1 MEKTRAELE
10 AYRQRKKEEAANATV
25 AISKPSEEEVREFC
39 FVKWKKGEPDRPLIA
54 YAYQLLDVLDPL
66 DAWPLRKWRSTYDDF
81 PTATLA
87 TTALIYLIGQVY
99 FVWIE
104 FGAVFFVFSCLTGIC
119 LGLGSRRQGEV
130 SAYSVFNSNCER
142 LLGSMTAEHFERDML
157 HRKK

>member
-1 MEKTRAELE
+1 MDKVRADLE
-10 AYRQRKKEEAANATV
+10 AYRQRKREEDAAAAVVT
-25 AISKPSEEEVREFC
+25 SKSIEEEPKRRRSESA
-39 FVKWKKGEPDRPLIA
+39 RPWIA
-54 YAYQLLDVLDPL
+54 HAYQLLDAIDPL
-66 DAWPLRKWRSTYDDF
+66 DAWPLRKWRSSFDQS

-87 TTALIYLIGQVY
+87 ATALLYLVGQIY

-104 FGAVFFVFSCLTGIC
+104 FGAVFFVFACLTGIC

-157 HRKK
+157 HRKN

>member
-10 AYRQRKKEEAANATV
+10 AYRQRKREEAAAIAATTSNTV
-25 AISKPSEEEVREFC
+25 EEEPKPRRQ
-39 FVKWKKGEPDRPLIA
+39 EPDRWIA
-54 YAYQLLDVLDPL
+54 YAYHLLDLVDPL
-66 DAWPLRKWRSTYDDF
+66 DAWPLRKWRSTYDGF
-81 PTATLA
+81 PSATLA
-87 TTALIYLIGQVY
+87 ATALIYLIGQIY

-119 LGLGSRRQGEV
+119 LGLGSKRQGEV